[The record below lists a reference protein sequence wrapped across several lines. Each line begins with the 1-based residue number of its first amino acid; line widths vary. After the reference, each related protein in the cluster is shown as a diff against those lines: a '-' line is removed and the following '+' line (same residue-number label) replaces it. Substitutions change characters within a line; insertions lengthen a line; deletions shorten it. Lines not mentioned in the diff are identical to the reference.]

1 MCNCDRSISWKVE
14 KGRLDEEEGQGRDR
28 LGDRRIFRV
37 ISKSVCCC
45 MAFQQYDNL
54 YGFGRGLQRLS
65 SDPLPRV
72 LPSVVFNGS
81 PHPSLSL
88 SFCPLFSLTPYSF
101 LLSFPRTGRALRRP
115 LTRTTRIALPG
126 ISEVLSRIQRL
137 HRPSWM
143 DRQSSLTLR
152 LSAPPPSLSLFLPTL
167 TPLLACSRFSLSLSL
182 SAAAV
187 VVVSSPAR
195 SFSSESIQPLD
206 ARLYT
211 AAGYSRKIH
220 EFRCPVIREF
230 RIFRISSP
238 SPLVSSFFW
247 QDTTHGVMV
256 VKHLDDVSKSKSFR
270 FLARFIRDRCI
281 LKTFNSG
288 RIVKIRD
295 IFSKRYSKQMFFQ
308 RVLSG
313 ERRYI
318 SCVLRERE
326 EIRKTRFDLRCR
338 DGCSEEKKKRKINRA
353 RSYVFKVYNFCFMQE

>member
-1 MCNCDRSISWKVE
+1 MYVIAIVRSRKVE

-152 LSAPPPSLSLFLPTL
+152 LSAPPLSLSLFLPTL
-167 TPLLACSRFSLSLSL
+167 TPLLACSRFSFFLSPPPPSSSSLLPPVLFPPSLSNHSMRDYIL
-182 SAAAV
+182 
-187 VVVSSPAR
+187 R
-195 SFSSESIQPLD
+195 LDTREKFTSFD
-206 ARLYT
+206 A
-211 AAGYSRKIH
+211 
-220 EFRCPVIREF
+220 P
-230 RIFRISSP
+230 
-238 SPLVSSFFW
+238 
-247 QDTTHGVMV
+247 
-256 VKHLDDVSKSKSFR
+256 
-270 FLARFIRDRCI
+270 
-281 LKTFNSG
+281 
-288 RIVKIRD
+288 
-295 IFSKRYSKQMFFQ
+295 
-308 RVLSG
+308 
-313 ERRYI
+313 
-318 SCVLRERE
+318 
-326 EIRKTRFDLRCR
+326 
-338 DGCSEEKKKRKINRA
+338 
-353 RSYVFKVYNFCFMQE
+353 

>member
-1 MCNCDRSISWKVE
+1 MYVIAIVRSRKVE

-152 LSAPPPSLSLFLPTL
+152 LSAPPPLSLSPYTYPLARLLSLLF
-167 TPLLACSRFSLSLSL
+167 LSL

-247 QDTTHGVMV
+247 
-256 VKHLDDVSKSKSFR
+256 
-270 FLARFIRDRCI
+270 
-281 LKTFNSG
+281 
-288 RIVKIRD
+288 
-295 IFSKRYSKQMFFQ
+295 
-308 RVLSG
+308 
-313 ERRYI
+313 
-318 SCVLRERE
+318 
-326 EIRKTRFDLRCR
+326 
-338 DGCSEEKKKRKINRA
+338 
-353 RSYVFKVYNFCFMQE
+353 

>member
-1 MCNCDRSISWKVE
+1 MLLHGLPTIRQFIWIWKRSSASLFGSATSSFTFRCIQWIS
-14 KGRLDEEEGQGRDR
+14 
-28 LGDRRIFRV
+28 
-37 ISKSVCCC
+37 S
-45 MAFQQYDNL
+45 
-54 YGFGRGLQRLS
+54 
-65 SDPLPRV
+65 PLP
-72 LPSVVFNGS
+72 
-81 PHPSLSL
+81 LSL
-88 SFCPLFSLTPYSF
+88 LLPAVLFNPLF
-101 LLSFPRTGRALRRP
+101 LSPFFPAYRSG
-115 LTRTTRIALPG
+115 
-126 ISEVLSRIQRL
+126 
-137 HRPSWM
+137 
-143 DRQSSLTLR
+143 
-152 LSAPPPSLSLFLPTL
+152 SAPPSYSHHADRSAGHQRGFISHSETASSLMDGSAILFNFPPLRPPLSLSLFLPTL